1 MALTLS
7 LLREI
12 FPVVFYLMKIN
23 KAFGGLMILGF
34 VFLGSLQ
41 AKPLD
46 IWISSFQDQLYYEN
60 MVKLYK
66 ATVDKDFEAKVQ
78 AFGFREMPEK
88 LAVSVKTGINPPDV
102 VQLDE
107 VLFGAFLAGDVPFL
121 DLSDRIKKAKLNQDI
136 AKSRQNLFAYKG
148 KNYGLPQSLS
158 AMVLYYR
165 SDLLKEL
172 NIDPISLTT
181 WDKFVSIGEKVVKDH
196 SKAMIALDPTYF
208 GILLRQRDSDLF
220 GKDGSVYPD
229 REAAIEILAWLQNL
243 KKSGVGMVP
252 ERASIFDPL
261 FFNSAVQFGEVLTV
275 VGADWYGLD
284 MLQQFTP
291 DLKGKW
297 GVMPLPAWKLPN
309 GKLSRRTSTFA
320 GQGLMINKGSKH
332 PDEAWEFIKF
342 VITDKESNA
351 RRFLDGNSFPAYMP
365 AWKDERLL
373 QPNEFFSNQ
382 RFGELLVKLSN
393 EVPEVVGHP
402 NRAKAIFLFQETFFN
417 SLIYGELKPAEVI
430 DKMKN
435 MLEAAEPGF

>member
-1 MALTLS
+1 MKLKVAF
-7 LLREI
+7 LRSI
-12 FPVVFYLMKIN
+12 
-23 KAFGGLMILGF
+23 ILGLVF
-34 VFLGSLQ
+34 VGSLQ

-66 ATVDKDFEAKVQ
+66 ESVDKDFEAKVQ

-88 LAVSVKTGINPPDV
+88 LAVSIKTGINPPDV

-121 DLSDRIKKAKLNQDI
+121 DLDGRLKKAKLDKDI
-136 AKSRQNLFAYKG
+136 AKSRQKLFAYKG
-148 KNYGLPQSLS
+148 KTYGVPQSLS

-172 NIDPISLTT
+172 DIDPSSLTT
-181 WDKFVSIGEKVVKDH
+181 WDKLVSIGEKVVKDH
-196 SKAMIALDPTYF
+196 GKAMIALDPTYF
-208 GILLRQRDSDLF
+208 GILLRQRGSDLF

-229 REAAIEILAWLQNL
+229 REAAIEVLTWLQNL

-297 GVMPLPAWKLPN
+297 GAMPLPAWKLPN

-320 GQGLMINKGSKH
+320 GQGLMINKGSKQ
-332 PDEAWEFIKF
+332 PEEAWKFIKF
-342 VITDKESNA
+342 VITNKESNA
-351 RRFLDGNSFPAYMP
+351 RRFLDGNSFPAYQP

-382 RFGELLVKLSN
+382 RFGELLVKLSS

-417 SLIYGELKPAEVI
+417 SLIYGELKPVEVI
-430 DKMKN
+430 DKMKT